1 MNYEGVTEASRKLHS
16 LIRTTERTVI
26 VKRNRPCAVL
36 VSFDDY
42 QNLVRAARRGG
53 GEVAKVVS
61 PRGTADEG
69 SDIKAR
75 H

>member
-1 MNYEGVTEASRKLHS
+1 MNYQGVTEASRKLHS

-26 VKRNRPCAVL
+26 VKRNQPCAVL

-42 QNLVRAARRGG
+42 QSLVHAARRRSGA
-53 GEVAKVVS
+53 VAEVVS
-61 PRGTADEG
+61 PRASADEG